1 MTVLIFLLD
10 LYLILNARKLK
21 KVDSPV
27 IGHRELLLNVRDS
40 MHINVNNL
48 DCRVIQDLY
57 KLPNGESKL
66 VEHHMNRTD
75 GTI

>member
-21 KVDSPV
+21 KADSPV

-40 MHINVNNL
+40 MHTNVNNL
-48 DCRVIQDLY
+48 DYRVIQDLY

-66 VEHHMNRTD
+66 LEHHMNRTD